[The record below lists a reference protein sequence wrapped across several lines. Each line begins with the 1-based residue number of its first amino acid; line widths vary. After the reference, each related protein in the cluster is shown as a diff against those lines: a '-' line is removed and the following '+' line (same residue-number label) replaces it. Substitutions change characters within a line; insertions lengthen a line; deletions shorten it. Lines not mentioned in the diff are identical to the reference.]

1 MGFKKIRGI
10 AILGRKDSCMSPFC
24 NHDILIDHDQDF
36 LKNVPRHVAIIMD
49 GNRRWAKKKFLPIG
63 EGHRKGAETL
73 SKIVKVASKLGVKIL
88 TVFAFSTENW
98 NRPHYEVTILLDLLK
113 LYLMKEQ
120 KNMIE
125 NGIKL
130 ESIGDLTPFPEDVRK
145 VLAETKE
152 ATSKGSKIQ
161 LVLALNYG
169 GRDDLKRAMIG
180 IAEDIKSSKL
190 EKSDL
195 TEELISSR
203 LDTAPFGDPDLFI
216 RSSGEKRVSNFLL
229 WQISYSE
236 LFLTDV
242 LWPDFGEKDFYQ
254 AVSEYQKR
262 DRRLGA

>member
-1 MGFKKIRGI
+1 
-10 AILGRKDSCMSPFC
+10 MSSFSD
-24 NHDILIDHDQDF
+24 NDHLVDNSLDVQT
-36 LKNVPRHVAIIMD
+36 NIPRHVAIIMD

-73 SKIVKVASKLGVKIL
+73 TKIVEVASKLGVKIL

-98 NRPHYEVTILLDLLK
+98 SRPNYEISILLDLLK
-113 LYLMKEQ
+113 LYLLKE
-120 KNMIE
+120 KRNMIK
-125 NGIKL
+125 NGIRL
-130 ESIGDLTPFPEDVRK
+130 ESIGDLNPFPDDVK
-145 VLAETKE
+145 KILEETKKE
-152 ATSKGSKIQ
+152 TSSGDKIQ

-169 GRDDLKRAMIG
+169 GRDDLKRAMRG
-180 IAEDIKSSKL
+180 IAADIKEAKL
-190 EKSDL
+190 EKDDV

-203 LDTAPFGDPDLFI
+203 LDTARFGDPDLFI

-242 LWPDFGEKDFYQ
+242 LWPDFGEKDFYE

-262 DRRLGA
+262 ERRLGA